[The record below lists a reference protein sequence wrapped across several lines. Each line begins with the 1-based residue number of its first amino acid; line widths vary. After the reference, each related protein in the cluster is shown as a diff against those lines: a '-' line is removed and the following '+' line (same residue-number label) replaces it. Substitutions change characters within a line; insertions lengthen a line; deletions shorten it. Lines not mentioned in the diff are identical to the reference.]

1 MEDLEELKKK
11 VMEFK
16 SKNVLANRNSELK
29 VINALRIIS
38 LVTKRLGQT
47 ETLKNNILN
56 LKFLINLV
64 GKKKTFSINDI
75 RVDLLNNV
83 DIEEIAIKYCEPVE
97 VILEIKKRNLMF
109 ENEVVSSKIYS
120 SKELT
125 VVFNKPKTDILTR
138 LPLLKKISS
147 NSDSE
152 PLYWWTGEEILK
164 NYINILN
171 LFDKIEC
178 VTIIDNKEYISL
190 SKAASIIG
198 IPSTLIRSRN
208 SQKLKFFGV
217 DLPIKKVKKEGS
229 DLCRNYILY
238 KSAMT
243 AKSNKKYY
251 IAHNEVFNYHLITK
265 KHHKLLKERYL
276 NKYSKEVDFLNN
288 YIKKENLDNY
298 INLAVELGYDREL
311 LLKNKV

>member
-11 VMEFK
+11 VKDFK
-16 SKNVLANRNSELK
+16 SKDALANKNSELK

-47 ETLKNNILN
+47 ETLKNNILT
-56 LKFLINLV
+56 LKFLVNLV

-75 RVDLLNNV
+75 RIDLLNNV
-83 DIEEIAIKYCEPVE
+83 DIEEIAIKYCEPIE

-120 SKELT
+120 SKELA
-125 VVFNKPKTDILTR
+125 VVFNKPKTDNITR

-152 PLYWWTGEEILK
+152 PVYWWTGGEIIK

-178 VTIIDNKEYISL
+178 VTVIDNKEYISL

-198 IPSTLIRSRN
+198 IPDTLIRSRN
-208 SQKLKFFGV
+208 RQKLKFFGV
-217 DLPIKKVKKEGS
+217 DLLIKKVKKEGS
-229 DLCRNYILY
+229 NLCRNYISH
-238 KSAMT
+238 KSAID
-243 AKSNKKYY
+243 AKRNKKYY
-251 IAHNEVFNYHLITK
+251 IAYEEVFNYHLITK
-265 KHHKLLKERYL
+265 NHHEVLKERYL

-298 INLAVELGYDREL
+298 INLAVELGYDKEL
-311 LLKNKV
+311 LLKK